1 MKLKVGI
8 IGLGVGEAHLEAY
21 LSHPSCEVV
30 SLCDF
35 SEEKLSQVRQ
45 KYPHYIYTANAA
57 DILDHP
63 DINVVSIASYDNF
76 HFEQIQRA
84 LDRHKH
90 VFVEKPICLYREQ
103 AEKICAQLKKNPHLK
118 ISSNLILRKCP
129 RFQRL
134 RKMIQGGEMGDIYY
148 MEGDYLYGRIHKI
161 TGGWRGKLDYYS
173 IVYGGAVHI
182 VDLFHWMTGKKV
194 VEVAAYGNRIASKE
208 SSFKY
213 NDFTVCL
220 LKFSNGT
227 IGKITANFGCVH
239 PHFHGVTVYGTKST
253 FTNGLEYGN
262 LFMTRDP
269 QVPPQRINEDY
280 PGVHKGDLIHNFI
293 DSILNDTSPA
303 VSTEDIFNTMS
314 VCFAIEES
322 SLMSKAVSVSTIT

>member
-21 LSHPSCEVV
+21 QLHPHCEVA

-35 SEEKLSQVRQ
+35 SEDKLSQIR
-45 KYPHYIYTANAA
+45 KKHPHYTYTLNAM
-57 DILDHP
+57 DILDDP
-63 DINVVSIASYDNF
+63 AINVVSIASYDNF
-76 HFEQIQRA
+76 HFEQIERA
-84 LDRHKH
+84 LDHNKH
-90 VFVEKPICLYREQ
+90 VFVEKPLCLYREQ
-103 AEKICAQLKKNPHLK
+103 AVKIYAALKKKPHLK

-129 RFQRL
+129 RFQKL
-134 RKMIQGGEMGDIYY
+134 RQMIQDGEMGNIYY

-161 TGGWRGKLDYYS
+161 TEGWRGKLDYYS

-194 VEVAAYGNRIASKE
+194 VEVMAYGNQIASE
-208 SSFKY
+208 GSQFKY
-213 NDFTVCL
+213 HDFAACL
-220 LKFSNGT
+220 LKFADGT

-239 PHFHGVTVYGTKST
+239 PHFHGITIYGTKGT

-262 LFMTRDP
+262 LFTARDAGI
-269 QVPPQRINEDY
+269 PPQKMTDDY

-293 DSILNDTSPA
+293 DSILNDTSPT

-322 SLMSKAVSVSTIT
+322 SLKSKAVSVSSIL